1 MRTKNGENLMIFHA
15 FIGTQ
20 SQSKNLGT
28 SRTEFWWFLLKPLSL
43 LSGTPST
50 VYLTACVTCR
60 VDSSTHSGYMYKPSW
75 GPINREKVQNFFHW
89 NGFVTTPV
97 TFNFNFPKNRDFDD
111 LGKAMMN
118 ILNLMCSNGPGWWVG
133 AQGCLEHGLESSRSN
148 LRSETI

>member
-20 SQSKNLGT
+20 SQSKNLRT
-28 SRTEFWWFLLKPLSL
+28 SRTEFWWFLLKSLSL

-50 VYLTACVTCR
+50 VYLTAWVTCR

-75 GPINREKVQNFFHW
+75 GPINREKVQNFFYW

-111 LGKAMMN
+111 LGKAMRN

-133 AQGCLEHGLESSRSN
+133 AQGCLKHGLESSRSN
-148 LRSETI
+148 LRSETV